1 MIKRLYILVI
11 VQMVCTLGFTQSP
24 PSLPAYK
31 DPSFSIDVR
40 LSDLLSRMTLEE
52 KVGQLLCPLGWEMYE
67 IHGSEVHPSEKFKQ
81 LIKERNVG
89 MLWATYRADPWTKKT
104 IANGLNPELAAKA
117 GNALQK
123 YVMENNPSGNSDV
136 FSRRSPSWAHGNW
149 CYCFSYGYRNGSY
162 LVTGVSKR
170 SWSSYR

>member
-52 KVGQLLCPLGWEMYE
+52 KVGQLLCPLGCFVQSLHRLRIKKVYSLYSEGIERYE
-67 IHGSEVHPSEKFKQ
+67 S
-81 LIKERNVG
+81 L
-89 MLWATYRADPWTKKT
+89 
-104 IANGLNPELAAKA
+104 
-117 GNALQK
+117 
-123 YVMENNPSGNSDV
+123 
-136 FSRRSPSWAHGNW
+136 
-149 CYCFSYGYRNGSY
+149 
-162 LVTGVSKR
+162 
-170 SWSSYR
+170 

>member
-11 VQMVCTLGFTQSP
+11 VQMVCTLGFTQSS

-31 DPSFSIDVR
+31 DRCLSIDIR

-104 IANGLNPELAAKA
+104 IAN
-117 GNALQK
+117 
-123 YVMENNPSGNSDV
+123 
-136 FSRRSPSWAHGNW
+136 
-149 CYCFSYGYRNGSY
+149 
-162 LVTGVSKR
+162 
-170 SWSSYR
+170 